1 MELVALVIALA
12 LLEFV
17 VFGML
22 VGRARGKYGV
32 KAPAVSGHEIFERWF
47 RVHYNT
53 MELLV
58 VFVPAAVLF
67 GLYVSPR
74 WGAILGTLYIIGRI
88 FYVRSYVA
96 DPARREF
103 GFAMS
108 VVPIVVLLIG
118 GLLGAARALLP

>member
-1 MELVALVIALA
+1 MSLVAVVIALA

-22 VGRARGKYGV
+22 VGRARARYGV
-32 KAPAVSGHEIFERWF
+32 KAPAITGHEVFERYF

-58 VFVPAAVLF
+58 VFVPAMWIF

-74 WGAILGTLYIIGRI
+74 WGAVLGSVYLVGRI
-88 FYVRSYVA
+88 LYLRGYVA
-96 DPARREF
+96 DPAKREF
-103 GFAMS
+103 GFGMS
-108 VVPIVVLLIG
+108 VAPVFVLLIG
-118 GLLGAARALLP
+118 GLLGAAKALL